1 MMDDKDYARAIFA
14 GTGINLED
22 NADIFWRAVALLDMY
37 ANEKKG
43 DLLSDIAY
51 DEYDTLSFTR
61 LYIQNRQTDVNVRH
75 DAIRTFQDNMHKLS
89 DDFLEQNKNDHPDLI
104 LLIEGEWDRYLA
116 MSQERR
122 SRQEV
127 ERKQREYDALPWY
140 KKILQGK

>member
-1 MMDDKDYARAIFA
+1 MMNNDYVRAIFA
-14 GTGINLED
+14 GTGINSED
-22 NADIFWRAVALLDMY
+22 NADVFWRAVALLDMY
-37 ANEKKG
+37 TNEKKG

-51 DEYDTLSFTR
+51 DEYEDLSFTR
-61 LYIQNRQTDVNVRH
+61 LYIQNRETDATVRH

-89 DDFLEQNKNDHPDLI
+89 DDFLDRNKNDHPDLI

-122 SRQEV
+122 AHQEA

-140 KKILQGK
+140 KKILQGKQ